1 MSNLRTLDNELADV
15 LKVSVNN
22 TYRNLTVKYYFEIAK
37 GHETNFYIIRSNA
50 SDSIKGSCDLSKEI
64 NNFLLSKKEEF
75 GKFLDD
81 NIHFNVVLQ
90 FQNRIKTTEKKNND
104 YGQSKQDELPY
115 YVPIEPRY
123 DFSQIVLSDHIKQ
136 QIEDAINII
145 QYKDLI
151 YNKWGFYEVDTI
163 PKSVLNFYGPPG
175 TGKTMCAHAIS
186 KKLGKKLL
194 ALNYAEIESKYVGDA
209 PKNLQRAFEIATKE
223 DCVLFFDEADSF
235 LGKRINNVSQG
246 ADQALNSLRSQ
257 MLILLEEHSGIVI
270 FATNLVSNFDKA
282 FESRILRHIKL
293 ELPIKEA
300 RMRIIQ
306 KMIPTKLPLE
316 KPLTDEE
323 LEQLG
328 QITDGF
334 SGREIKNAILDTL
347 LSKATK
353 DKENAIF
360 IFDDFKNSFELKRD
374 ELETLKK
381 EIDGD
386 KKQKILDAMSNGRV
400 SGPAIDNSTND
411 SSDDSAKDIDN
422 Q

>member
-360 IFDDFKNSFELKRD
+360 IFDDFRKYFDLYGW
-374 ELETLKK
+374 
-381 EIDGD
+381 I
-386 KKQKILDAMSNGRV
+386 
-400 SGPAIDNSTND
+400 
-411 SSDDSAKDIDN
+411 
-422 Q
+422 